1 MDSMLSVADLRVD
14 PDPVLRSVAEP
25 VNVGDELFELGQQ
38 MLAVMHA
45 ANGVGLAAP
54 QVGMSRRLFVMSTP
68 LRTLTVCNPSILD
81 HSEPY
86 RPVEGCLSIPGKLFT
101 PLRHRSIR
109 ARWQQ
114 PDGQWIEQVL
124 TGLEAEIFE
133 HEVDHLDGVLL
144 DNRE

>member
-1 MDSMLSVADLRVD
+1 MLSVADLRVD
-14 PDPVLRSVAEP
+14 PDPVLRSVAAP
-25 VNVGDELFELGQQ
+25 VDTGGDIPELGQQ
-38 MLAVMHA
+38 MIAVMHV

-54 QVGMSRRLFVMSTP
+54 QVGIGRRLFVMSTQ
-68 LRTLTVCNPSILD
+68 LRTLIVCNPGILD

-114 PDGQWIEQVL
+114 PDGEWIEQVL

-133 HEVDHLDGVLL
+133 HELDHLDGILL
-144 DNRE
+144 DSRE